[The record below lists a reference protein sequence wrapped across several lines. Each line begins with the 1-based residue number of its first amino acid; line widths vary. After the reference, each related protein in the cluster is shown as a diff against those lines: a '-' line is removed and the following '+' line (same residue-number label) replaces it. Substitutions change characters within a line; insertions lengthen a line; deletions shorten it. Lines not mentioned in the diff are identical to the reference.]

1 MVCRIRRTAAIAV
14 AVKADDSAKRRM
26 TMTKDTNNTSA
37 ANSNARD
44 RRRMRRRQANAEKT
58 CAPCDPSSNGTNEM
72 AIIDQ
77 DTRTDATQGSR
88 KGGPSSADAKGRVR
102 NGAQQRQT
110 SSTNKTAKGNQK
122 GRQSRRR
129 REQRNKKNAGHIKKG
144 SHESLNDGKAEHRRK
159 VPNDSPLGDLGVH
172 FPSLGGT
179 VGADVSGK
187 DVAAGTGTSTS
198 ACTSN
203 WSQVAAQQEV
213 EKDED
218 GDDELQSEIKAKDLT
233 RLSSGLSAQSS
244 YQRQKKKTGEYA
256 AWSDAEDNDDTSNAG
271 NVDIVGAVQTD
282 AAEKQ
287 DIPSEMDGGKNTSI
301 LRSSRG
307 LNISKMRE
315 RWWSALREKKEKE
328 IQQRAET
335 SRIES
340 MTKDDDSTD
349 DDSSS
354 SCSSV
359 SSWDSSSSFSDRAGS
374 VASAVGGGHIDKQCV
389 DLPVA
394 QVEVAVD
401 VSQYMTS
408 PYPLHYAI
416 IKDDIQAVT
425 HLLDL
430 SPAETKRDEFIGVD
444 VMTNEYHVRSQA
456 DDKPVHLSSFSL
468 VHLST
473 FLDMPHMLR
482 LLLDR
487 SVASSALAA
496 DSKDSSNVTPLMIAC
511 QYGLEACVRV
521 LLGYGPRLAIK
532 ENLLGDSVLHICCRC
547 DEIQPSMLRLLLSS
561 SGKGSSQ
568 QRILCARNKKGQTA
582 IHVACEQGRT
592 SFVET
597 FLEEAPTASTK
608 ALKVEDLDG
617 RRPLLAAVASGNTD
631 VVISLLMWRGNNM
644 KLDQGKFSSGR
655 KLSSLRMSYGGKST
669 TEKAMQS
676 CPLTEAVSTG
686 NCDMVRLLLEFGG
699 PSVSASSITYDVA
712 GALLVALTLTPS
724 GERCDIID
732 LLISAGADPYSCCDS
747 TSYNTTDSLPLSH
760 LSALSVATHNGDVEA
775 LNVMLATSSHFLE
788 AKREGRRNDPLIQK
802 HYKVL
807 ESRER
812 GAIDVS
818 MQESLVRAL
827 YWGWIGGQK
836 GSDNSDC
843 LRCCLSLYK
852 CGAKLSDS
860 NFFRLQRSLADD
872 RLSAKTGDVV
882 AASEVSN
889 NDVCFEAHY
898 SHPVRV
904 DRVGKIDKSYW
915 CKQLA
920 QLQWFRED
928 ATNATSNLYCSWTQE
943 ALEIDN
949 ANEVDGDDDFPG
961 EMCLLCVGTEK
972 LLVHAKILS
981 RRSLKLDAAI
991 RFAALQ
997 DNQSDADGPIELT
1010 IDAPLHLIKLF
1021 LQHCYIGSIVVGLPP
1036 EPHCLVETLLE
1047 LALLADEYLCP
1058 SLLQECELRLLSPN
1072 LSRCY
1077 CVNCC
1082 NTTSPMSD
1090 RADISDDREAM
1101 INCLCRVRGTGVLIG
1116 VESAADIIAV
1126 GRDEGIASTGYQVR
1140 AFLPTNKHVECLSL
1154 QPFAAASFNAAR
1166 VLLQNFGSPDN
1177 DEGLTLVML
1186 ETCLDAI
1193 STRSAKEVSSLVFT
1207 GAAIIDSTK
1216 TRASSKGRKMD
1227 EK

>member
-1 MVCRIRRTAAIAV
+1 MAIA
-14 AVKADDSAKRRM
+14 
-26 TMTKDTNNTSA
+26 
-37 ANSNARD
+37 
-44 RRRMRRRQANAEKT
+44 
-58 CAPCDPSSNGTNEM
+58 
-72 AIIDQ
+72 DQ
-77 DTRTDATQGSR
+77 DARTNATQSSR
-88 KGGPSSADAKGRVR
+88 KGGPSSADARGGVR
-102 NGAQQRQT
+102 NESQQRQT
-110 SSTNKTAKGNQK
+110 NTKKTEKGNQK

-144 SHESLNDGKAEHRRK
+144 SHESLNGKAEDRHN
-159 VPNDSPLGDLGVH
+159 VGSDSPLDDLGVH

-179 VGADVSGK
+179 VGADV
-187 DVAAGTGTSTS
+187 VAGNGTSTS
-198 ACTSN
+198 ACTSK
-203 WSQVAAQQEV
+203 WSQVAAHEEV

-218 GDDELQSEIKAKDLT
+218 GDDELQSEIKVKDLT
-233 RLSSGLSAQSS
+233 RLSSGLSTQSS
-244 YQRQKKKTGEYA
+244 YQQKKKKKTGEYA
-256 AWSDAEDNDDTSNAG
+256 AWSDAEDHDGTSDAG
-271 NVDIVGAVQTD
+271 NVDIDGAIQPD

-287 DIPSEMDGGKNTSI
+287 DIPSRMDGGRDTSI
-301 LRSSRG
+301 LRRSRG

-315 RWWSALREKKEKE
+315 RWWTALREKKEKE
-328 IQQRAET
+328 IQQRAEM

-340 MTKDDDSTD
+340 ITKDDDSTD

-359 SSWDSSSSFSDRAGS
+359 SSWDSSSSFSDRVGS
-374 VASAVGGGHIDKQCV
+374 VANTAGDASIKNQCLGQLRARV
-389 DLPVA
+389 D
-394 QVEVAVD
+394 EAVD
-401 VSQYMTS
+401 ISQYMTS
-408 PYPLHYAI
+408 PYPLHCAI

-425 HLLDL
+425 YLLNL
-430 SPAETKRDEFIGVD
+430 SPAETKRDECIGVD
-444 VMTNEYHVRSQA
+444 VITNEFHVRSQA

-487 SVASSALAA
+487 SIASPALAV
-496 DSKDSSNVTPLMIAC
+496 DSKDSSNGVTPLMIAC

-521 LLGYGPRLAIK
+521 LLGYGPRMVIK
-532 ENLLGDSVLHICCRC
+532 ENQLGDSVLHICCRC

-568 QRILCARNKKGQTA
+568 QRILCARNRKGQTA

-597 FLEEAPTASTK
+597 FLEEAPTVSTK
-608 ALKVEDLDG
+608 ALKMEDLDG
-617 RRPLLAAVASGNTD
+617 RRPLLAAVASGNTE

-655 KLSSLRMSYGGKST
+655 QLSSSMISSGGKST
-669 TEKAMQS
+669 LEKGLQS

-699 PSVSASSITYDVA
+699 PSVSASAITYDVT
-712 GALLVALTLTPS
+712 GALLVALTLPPS

-747 TSYNTTDSLPLSH
+747 TSYNNTNSLPLSH

-775 LNVMLATSSHFLE
+775 LNIMLETSTHFLD

-812 GAIDVS
+812 GAVDVS
-818 MQESLVRAL
+818 MQESLIRAL
-827 YWGWIGGQK
+827 YWGWIGSQN

-852 CGAKLSDS
+852 YGSKLSDS

-872 RLSAKTGDVV
+872 RLLVNNGDVV
-882 AASEVSN
+882 VASEVSN
-889 NDVCFEAHY
+889 NDVCFETHY

-904 DRVGKIDKSYW
+904 DRVGRIDKSYW
-915 CKQLA
+915 CKQFA

-928 ATNATSNLYCSWTQE
+928 ATNATSKLYMYCSWMKE
-943 ALEIDN
+943 ALAVDN
-949 ANEVDGDDDFPG
+949 ANDIDDDDFAG

-981 RRSLKLDAAI
+981 RKSAKLDAAI

-997 DNQSDADGPIELT
+997 DNERDEDGAIDLT

-1082 NTTSPMSD
+1082 NTTSPVSD
-1090 RADISDDREAM
+1090 RVGRSDDREAV
-1101 INCLCRVRGTGVLIG
+1101 INCLCRVQKKSVLIDA
-1116 VESAADIIAV
+1116 ESAADIIAV

-1140 AFLPTNKHVECLSL
+1140 AFLPTNKQAECLSL

-1166 VLLQNFGSPDN
+1166 VLLQNFGSPVN
-1177 DEGLTLVML
+1177 DEGLSLVML

-1207 GAAIIDSTK
+1207 GAGIIDSTK
-1216 TRASSKGRKMD
+1216 RRVSSKGRRMG